1 MPEIAILYD
10 RSETDELGIKFTAE
24 EMGIELGYIPFHK
37 VSVRFGRTGFNYRS
51 LGKNLTG
58 DLTAIQVVLNRAQSK
73 NRRLY
78 AATILEAL
86 GKHLVNPYSVES
98 ICASKVRCLLAFHGK
113 GIRTPVTVYV
123 PCNVK
128 EVRPGGGFVDNTRD
142 VSQLIEDQLGNGC
155 VVLKVDGGTHGKG
168 VSLVEGRA
176 ELEAALGEVT
186 PSVINPSGVVAQE
199 LVPKWFYDIRIVV
212 SKEGGHGFVCAP
224 TAMARGGFKDFRT
237 NTYLGNMVFRVTL
250 PEAVRREAVRAGE
263 ALSPGAEVGVIALD
277 AMPYI
282 EDTSAYDER
291 VLRSMFDALEEPFRR
306 VMKAKDD
313 PSKKTA
319 FRDYTRRV
327 EEAYGIFMSSEPYLG
342 VQAVIQDSLDR
353 NAGSLVFHEGNSCP
367 EFWEQ
372 TRIVGGINVG
382 ELLLRSA
389 VSLLDN

>member
-78 AATILEAL
+78 AATILEAV

-98 ICASKVRCLLAFHGK
+98 ICASKVRCLLAFHGR

-142 VSQLIEDQLGNGC
+142 VAQLIEDQLGKGC

-199 LVPKWFYDIRIVV
+199 LVPKWFYDLRIVV
-212 SKEGGHGFVCAP
+212 SKERGRGFVCAP

-313 PSKKTA
+313 PSKKIA

-327 EEAYGIFMSSEPYLG
+327 EEAYGTFMSSEPYLG

-367 EFWEQ
+367 DFWE
-372 TRIVGGINVG
+372 
-382 ELLLRSA
+382 
-389 VSLLDN
+389 